1 MIGADSV
8 SHICTSFAI
17 KLFPPNYGK
26 QFVDVE
32 AYYINPVPK
41 NKKKQKKKQQFFF
54 FIAFCLLHNDYLKN
68 GYLEIIQ
75 IIII

>member
-17 KLFPPNYGK
+17 NLFPPNYGK
-26 QFVDVE
+26 QFVDVG

-41 NKKKQKKKQQFFF
+41 KKKQVF
-54 FIAFCLLHNDYLKN
+54 FIAFCMPFAQQLLKKWLFRNYPNHNYLK
-68 GYLEIIQ
+68 
-75 IIII
+75 